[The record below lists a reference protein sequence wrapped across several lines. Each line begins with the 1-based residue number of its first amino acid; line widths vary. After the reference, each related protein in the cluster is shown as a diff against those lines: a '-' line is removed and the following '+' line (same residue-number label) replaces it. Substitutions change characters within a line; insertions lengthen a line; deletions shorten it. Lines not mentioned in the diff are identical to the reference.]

1 MAAVKMQSKIQHI
14 SRKFEQLKKE
24 IGGEVHVLSAHT
36 YWLDRQEQKTQKKK
50 NGMKVFAQSCV
61 GRCFQYLRMNTRR
74 TFFFSP
80 FLVLQQL
87 KCREN
92 PNNITSLQRFNNCF
106 FFFCIVNNATQK

>member
-50 NGMKVFAQSCV
+50 RHEGLCTK
-61 GRCFQYLRMNTRR
+61 LRRPLFPIFENEHTPHLFLFPVPCSTAVQMPRKPKQHHVIATVQQL
-74 TFFFSP
+74 FFFS
-80 FLVLQQL
+80 V
-87 KCREN
+87 
-92 PNNITSLQRFNNCF
+92 S
-106 FFFCIVNNATQK
+106 